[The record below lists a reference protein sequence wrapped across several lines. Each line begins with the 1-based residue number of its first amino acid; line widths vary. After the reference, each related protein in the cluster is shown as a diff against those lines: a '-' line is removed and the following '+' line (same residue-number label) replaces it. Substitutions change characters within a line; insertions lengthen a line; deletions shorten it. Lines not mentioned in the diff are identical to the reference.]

1 MSEDRRVTGGL
12 RLFIKAALLV
22 GADDPVRPI
31 CTPILFFLFWR
42 KKRIA
47 APGEEKKENW
57 WKPGS
62 PYHTAIM

>member
-1 MSEDRRVTGGL
+1 MFLCTSLMS
-12 RLFIKAALLV
+12 V

-31 CTPILFFLFWR
+31 CTPILFFLFLR